1 MNMNEYD
8 MTSIE
13 ITFTHRQSG
22 EKIKMKC
29 PMVVGD
35 MSIIQSISQ
44 SLSFQLNIEALCD
57 VSFEDARQAA
67 NDALEAQ
74 LEETESSFEITW
86 E

>member
-57 VSFEDARQAA
+57 VSFEDAHQAA
-67 NDALEAQ
+67 NDALKAQ

>member
-1 MNMNEYD
+1 MNINEYD

-13 ITFTHRQSG
+13 ITFTHKQSG
-22 EKIKMKC
+22 ERIKMKC

-35 MSIIQSISQ
+35 MSMTQSCSQ
-44 SLSFQLNIEALCD
+44 NLSFQLNLEALCD

-67 NDALEAQ
+67 NDALEVQ
-74 LEETESSFEITW
+74 LEEIENSFEITW

>member
-1 MNMNEYD
+1 MNINEYD

-29 PMVVGD
+29 PVVVGD
-35 MSIIQSISQ
+35 MSITQSISQ

-67 NDALEAQ
+67 NDALKVQ
-74 LEETESSFEITW
+74 LEEIENSFEINW